1 MHELSLA
8 QSLLDQ
14 LLDLVREHQAQ
25 RITRVAVTIGPFS
38 GIVRDSFEFGFN
50 ILKENLPQT
59 KDAVLSV
66 ETPDPVYVCLDCHK
80 VSVIPFARPDESVDL
95 LFNGPYPK
103 KCPWCCLT
111 RLSPKGGAELI
122 LNQVEME

>member
-14 LLDLVREHQAQ
+14 LLSLAREHQAE
-25 RITRVAVTIGPFS
+25 RIHRVSVTIGPFS

-50 ILKENLPQT
+50 ILKESLPQT
-59 KDAVLSV
+59 KDAVLAV
-66 ETPDPVYVCLDCHK
+66 ETPDPIYVCLDCNK
-80 VSVIPFARPDESVDL
+80 VSVIPFAQPGESSEMIL
-95 LFNGPYPK
+95 GGAYPK
-103 KCPWCCLT
+103 KCPWCCLN
-111 RLSPKGGAELI
+111 RLSPKGGTELI

>member
-8 QSLLDQ
+8 QSLIDQ
-14 LLDLVREHQAQ
+14 LLALAQEHKAE
-25 RITRVAVTIGPFS
+25 RITRVAVTLGPFS

-50 ILKENLPQT
+50 ALKQSRKLTRQ
-59 KDAVLSV
+59 AVLEL
-66 ETPDPVYVCLDCHK
+66 ETPNPVYICLDCDK
-80 VSVIPFARPDESVDL
+80 VSVIPFSLQNDPMDITYRSL
-95 LFNGPYPK
+95 YPK

-111 RLSPKGGAELI
+111 RLSPKGGTELI

>member
-14 LLDLVREHQAQ
+14 LLDLAREHQAK

-50 ILKENLPQT
+50 ILKESMPQT
-59 KDAVLSV
+59 KGAVLEV
-66 ETPDPVYVCLDCHK
+66 ETPDPVYVCLDCNR
-80 VSVIPFARPDESVDL
+80 VSVIPFAQSQSPSEL
-95 LFNGPYPK
+95 ALGGAYPK
-103 KCPWCCLT
+103 KCPWCCLN
-111 RLSPKGGAELI
+111 RLSPKGGTELI

>member
-14 LLDLVREHQAQ
+14 LLELAGEHKA
-25 RITRVAVTIGPFS
+25 TRVNRVAITIGPFS

-50 ILKENLPQT
+50 ILKESEAVT
-59 KDAVLSV
+59 KGADLVV
-66 ETPDPVYVCLDCHK
+66 ETPDPMYVCTNCRK
-80 VSVIPFARPDESVDL
+80 ISAIPFARLDDASAL
-95 LFNGPYPK
+95 SLAGFIPK
-103 KCPWCCLT
+103 KCPWCGQDA
-111 RLSPKGGAELI
+111 LSPEGGTELI